1 MEEPD
6 FFDTIKE
13 LEKKITTPEELSE
26 YVALLEE
33 GYRAGAWETQTVMDY
48 VGGIEGVLEGLDGL
62 CKNYGYEYPE
72 QPTWAWMGR
81 ILRIA
86 FAHS

>member
-6 FFDTIKE
+6 YFDLLDE
-13 LEKKITTPEELSE
+13 LEKKITTREELSE

-33 GYRAGAWETQTVMDY
+33 GYLAGAWEQQDADEY
-48 VGGIEGVLEGLDGL
+48 IGGIQGVLNGLDGL